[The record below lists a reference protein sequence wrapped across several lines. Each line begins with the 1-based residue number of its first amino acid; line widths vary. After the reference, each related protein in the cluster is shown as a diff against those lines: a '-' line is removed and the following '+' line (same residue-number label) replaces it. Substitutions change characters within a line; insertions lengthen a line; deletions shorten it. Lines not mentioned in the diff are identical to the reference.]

1 MEKEFFEW
9 HQEKERINAFTKV
22 PFFQEREIWFSSLG
36 ANIGSEQ
43 DGKGDCFLRPIVI
56 IRKFNDHTFWA
67 IPLTRAL
74 KNDTCHFVF
83 AIDQY
88 GENAAIL
95 SQMRLIDARRL
106 RYRIAFLSE
115 VDFHLINEKLKALL
129 P

>member
-1 MEKEFFEW
+1 M
-9 HQEKERINAFTKV
+9 
-22 PFFQEREIWFSSLG
+22 PFFQEREVWFSSLG

-43 DGKGDCFLRPIVI
+43 DGKGDYFLRPIVI
-56 IRKFNDHTFWA
+56 IRKFSDHTFWA

-74 KNDTCHFVF
+74 KNDKCHFVF
-83 AIDQY
+83 SIDRY

-115 VDFHLINEKLKALL
+115 VDSRLINEKLKALL